1 MSENEPNIPT
11 PEYDCELTEQ
21 AQKRVKPGPKG
32 GSWTTG
38 TYEGILVGRNK
49 VIIPPSQVFEL
60 AQIGMKSS
68 EIARFFGVTIE
79 SINRHFA
86 SEIEKGYEV
95 MKLSLRRA
103 MMKNAQNGNA
113 AVQIF
118 LAKNILGMSDQPTNT
133 DDAKVLPWT
142 DDAEPATEDN
152 SQ

>member
-1 MSENEPNIPT
+1 MSEENQT
-11 PEYDCELTEQ
+11 PIEYDCELTEV

-32 GSWTTG
+32 GSWATG
-38 TYEGILVGRNK
+38 TYEGVLVGRNK

-95 MKLSLRRA
+95 MKISLRRA
-103 MMKNAQNGNA
+103 MMKNANNGNA

-118 LAKNILGMSDQPTNT
+118 LAKNILGMTDQPQNAV
-133 DDAKVLPWT
+133 DEQPLPWT
-142 DDAEPATEDN
+142 DDAEPAPEDD